1 MFMISC
7 LCRFCILE
15 TICNYLLL
23 KPGSQGC
30 ADWQGRLC
38 TTQHQLKLVRRKSL
52 FCPVSAEVLWLRGEI
67 EGMWPLS
74 YLLLQWERDR
84 MSCSRSTPRSDS
96 AVPNILGQISV
107 LTVCSPC
114 HPCSNALGISHHPLC
129 TLYGCSDVI
138 LQQSTA
144 IDPTGI
150 HSSWGFAIITP
161 VSAIDLK
168 YPIVSALVSTV
179 VVCSSCVI
187 IALVLS

>member
-1 MFMISC
+1 MCITSWVKNWPTEVSVWWS
-7 LCRFCILE
+7 LCWL
-15 TICNYLLL
+15 
-23 KPGSQGC
+23 

-38 TTQHQLKLVRRKSL
+38 TAQYQLKLVRRKSP
-52 FCPVSAEVLWLRGEI
+52 FCPVSAEVLLLRE
-67 EGMWPLS
+67 ESEEVWPLS

-84 MSCSRSTPRSDS
+84 MSCSRSTQRSDS
-96 AVPNILGQISV
+96 AVPQILGQISV

-114 HPCSNALGISHHPLC
+114 HPCPNALGISHHPLC

-144 IDPTGI
+144 IDPTSI
-150 HSSWGFAIITP
+150 LSSWCFAIITP

-168 YPIVSALVSTV
+168 YPIISASVSRV